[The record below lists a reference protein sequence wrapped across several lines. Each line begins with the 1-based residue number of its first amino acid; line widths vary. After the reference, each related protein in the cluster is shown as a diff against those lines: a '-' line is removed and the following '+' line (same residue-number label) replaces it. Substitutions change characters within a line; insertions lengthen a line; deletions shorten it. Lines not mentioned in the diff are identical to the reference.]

1 MIKGNRI
8 IAGYGTLAVGGY
20 SNTNMLTIRHIQ
32 PPKEIGSD
40 ILDEFETLGVV
51 SVPIDCKS
59 YFELKRALEEVS
71 AEQPIFNFG
80 DWIFDFSQ
88 FNEKSVEVFRK
99 QLDYAFNTLPFAC

>member
-1 MIKGNRI
+1 MIIDNRI

-32 PPKEIGSD
+32 PPKEIGTD
-40 ILDEFETLGVV
+40 IVDEFEELQTI
-51 SVPIDCKS
+51 SVLIDCKS

-80 DWIFDFSQ
+80 GWIFDFGQ

-99 QLDYAFNTLPFAC
+99 QLDHAFDTLPFAC